1 MLSGRGKCEKL
12 TKINILHVTINYIR
26 AMENLLTTGDS
37 GVHSYSE
44 MVRNPIRPDE
54 NAKHKKF
61 EACDAG
67 EISSSSAVAATALP
81 VATQKKS
88 KNEIRDEMQIMANFL
103 SDALDLPEGL
113 VRAFV

>member
-1 MLSGRGKCEKL
+1 MRPMLTS
-12 TKINILHVTINYIR
+12 HVKW
-26 AMENLLTTGDS
+26 S
-37 GVHSYSE
+37 Q

-67 EISSSSAVAATALP
+67 EISPSSTAAATALP

-88 KNEIRDEMQIMANFL
+88 KNEIRDQMQIMANFL
-103 SDALDLPEGL
+103 SDALELPKVASGL
-113 VRAFV
+113 V

>member
-1 MLSGRGKCEKL
+1 MGHPVVCWLIKGVCENFHTGFGQKHMRLMLTS
-12 TKINILHVTINYIR
+12 HVKW
-26 AMENLLTTGDS
+26 S
-37 GVHSYSE
+37 Q

-67 EISSSSAVAATALP
+67 EISSPSAATAAATALP

-88 KNEIRDEMQIMANFL
+88 KNEIREQMQNISIFL
-103 SDALDLPEGL
+103 QGEISGW
-113 VRAFV
+113 

>member
-1 MLSGRGKCEKL
+1 MLTSNVKW
-12 TKINILHVTINYIR
+12 
-26 AMENLLTTGDS
+26 S
-37 GVHSYSE
+37 Q

-67 EISSSSAVAATALP
+67 EISSSSAATAAATALP

-88 KNEIRDEMQIMANFL
+88 KNEIRDQMQNMANFFYQMPW
-103 SDALDLPEGL
+103 SYQKSRMCPHMFE
-113 VRAFV
+113 